1 MIKSTLSTVDVKDLW
16 STYKFSKNCFIFL
29 KIMCINCALVCI
41 GKKQKIK
48 ELDMAG
54 VMTLGVDLK
63 SLPLAECQ
71 FESGRGHHL

>member
-1 MIKSTLSTVDVKDLW
+1 MIKSTLSTVNVKDLW
-16 STYKFSKNCFIFL
+16 STYKFAKNCFIFL

-48 ELDMAG
+48 ELDMTG
-54 VMTLGVDLK
+54 IMTLEVDLK

-71 FESGRGHHL
+71 FKSGRGHHL